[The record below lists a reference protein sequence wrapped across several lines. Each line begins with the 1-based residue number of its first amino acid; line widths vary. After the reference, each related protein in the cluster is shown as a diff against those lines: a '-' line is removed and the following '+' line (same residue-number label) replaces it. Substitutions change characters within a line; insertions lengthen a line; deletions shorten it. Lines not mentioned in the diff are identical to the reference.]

1 MKIND
6 KFGTKKMKYL
16 VDRNK
21 QAGIASNLE
30 EIERNQLIAM
40 KLTKFWVDATSLPFK
55 MSKKRGVCRRKAI

>member
-21 QAGIASNLE
+21 QAKDWNSKHSGGNRKKSAHCD
-30 EIERNQLIAM
+30 EIDEVL
-40 KLTKFWVDATSLPFK
+40 
-55 MSKKRGVCRRKAI
+55 G